1 MQVPKKLS
9 VPLKFPI
16 TDQINENW
24 NSQATSYDGI
34 LTIEEFNGLRGEDSE
49 NELFEYIRY
58 ERMKASKRGDYYMA
72 SVLCKIL
79 DWQTSIDEYQDPL
92 TDRMLKNFK
101 MIKYENW
108 LMNARLLALDPLRSD
123 RYYKKIDRQ
132 IPLAA
137 VLQGIED
144 FAGVPRRL
152 EACWTQVER
161 EHRRTRVAL
170 GLGDEPPQVIP
181 L

>member
-132 IPLAA
+132 IPLA
-137 VLQGIED
+137 I
-144 FAGVPRRL
+144 P
-152 EACWTQVER
+152 VER
-161 EHRRTRVAL
+161 GIKVFRSEGGWSYDGESGRSTRISRDA
-170 GLGDEPPQVIP
+170 GERFKRI
-181 L
+181 

>member
-1 MQVPKKLS
+1 VPKKLS
-9 VPLKFPI
+9 VPLKEFPI
-16 TDQINENW
+16 TDQVNENW

-34 LTIEEFNGLRGEDSE
+34 LTINEFNGLKGEDSE
-49 NELFEYIRY
+49 NELFDYIRF

-101 MIKYENW
+101 MIKFENW
-108 LMNARLLALDPLRSD
+108 QMNAKLLSLDPLRSD

-132 IPLAA
+132 IPLGFETER
-137 VLQGIED
+137 GIKV
-144 FAGVPRRL
+144 FRNGSG
-152 EACWTQVER
+152 WTIGNQFQ
-161 EHRRTRVAL
+161 TKK
-170 GLGDEPPQVIP
+170 GG
-181 L
+181 

>member
-16 TDQINENW
+16 TDQVNENW

-132 IPLAA
+132 IPLA
-137 VLQGIED
+137 I
-144 FAGVPRRL
+144 P
-152 EACWTQVER
+152 VER
-161 EHRRTRVAL
+161 GIKVFRSEGGWSYDGESGRSTRISRDA
-170 GLGDEPPQVIP
+170 GERFKRI
-181 L
+181 

>member
-1 MQVPKKLS
+1 MPKKLS
-9 VPLKFPI
+9 VPLKEFPI
-16 TDQINENW
+16 TDQVNENW

-34 LTIEEFNGLRGEDSE
+34 LTINEFNGLKGEDSE
-49 NELFEYIRY
+49 NELFDYIRF

-101 MIKYENW
+101 MIKFENW
-108 LMNARLLALDPLRSD
+108 QMNAKLLSLDPLRSD

-132 IPLAA
+132 IPLGFETER
-137 VLQGIED
+137 GIKV
-144 FAGVPRRL
+144 FRNGSG
-152 EACWTQVER
+152 WTIGNQFQ
-161 EHRRTRVAL
+161 TKK
-170 GLGDEPPQVIP
+170 GG
-181 L
+181 

>member
-16 TDQINENW
+16 TDQIKENW

-132 IPLAA
+132 IPLA
-137 VLQGIED
+137 I
-144 FAGVPRRL
+144 P
-152 EACWTQVER
+152 VER
-161 EHRRTRVAL
+161 GIKVFRSEGGWSYDGESGRSTRISRDA
-170 GLGDEPPQVIP
+170 GERFKRI
-181 L
+181 

>member
-1 MQVPKKLS
+1 VPKKLS

-132 IPLAA
+132 IPLA
-137 VLQGIED
+137 I
-144 FAGVPRRL
+144 P
-152 EACWTQVER
+152 VER
-161 EHRRTRVAL
+161 GIKVFRSEGGWSYDGESGRSTRISRDA
-170 GLGDEPPQVIP
+170 GERFKRI
-181 L
+181 

>member
-1 MQVPKKLS
+1 
-9 VPLKFPI
+9 VPLKEFPI
-16 TDQINENW
+16 TDQVNENW

-34 LTIEEFNGLRGEDSE
+34 LTINEFNGLKGEDSE
-49 NELFEYIRY
+49 NELFDYIRF

-101 MIKYENW
+101 MIKFENW
-108 LMNARLLALDPLRSD
+108 QMNAKLLSLDPLRSD

-132 IPLAA
+132 IPLGFETER
-137 VLQGIED
+137 GIKV
-144 FAGVPRRL
+144 FRNGSG
-152 EACWTQVER
+152 WTIGNQFQ
-161 EHRRTRVAL
+161 TKK
-170 GLGDEPPQVIP
+170 GG
-181 L
+181 

>member
-49 NELFEYIRY
+49 NELFEYIRH

-123 RYYKKIDRQ
+123 RYYKKVDRQ
-132 IPLAA
+132 IPLA
-137 VLQGIED
+137 I
-144 FAGVPRRL
+144 P
-152 EACWTQVER
+152 VER
-161 EHRRTRVAL
+161 GVKVFRSEGGWSYDGESGRSTRISRDA
-170 GLGDEPPQVIP
+170 GERFKRI
-181 L
+181 

>member
-1 MQVPKKLS
+1 MPKKLS

-132 IPLAA
+132 IPLA
-137 VLQGIED
+137 I
-144 FAGVPRRL
+144 P
-152 EACWTQVER
+152 VER
-161 EHRRTRVAL
+161 GIKVFRSEGGWSYDGESGRSTRISRDA
-170 GLGDEPPQVIP
+170 GERFKRI
-181 L
+181 

>member
-49 NELFEYIRY
+49 NELFEYIRH

-132 IPLAA
+132 IPLA
-137 VLQGIED
+137 I
-144 FAGVPRRL
+144 P
-152 EACWTQVER
+152 VER
-161 EHRRTRVAL
+161 GIKVFRSEGGWSYDGESGRSTRISRDA
-170 GLGDEPPQVIP
+170 GERFKRI
-181 L
+181 